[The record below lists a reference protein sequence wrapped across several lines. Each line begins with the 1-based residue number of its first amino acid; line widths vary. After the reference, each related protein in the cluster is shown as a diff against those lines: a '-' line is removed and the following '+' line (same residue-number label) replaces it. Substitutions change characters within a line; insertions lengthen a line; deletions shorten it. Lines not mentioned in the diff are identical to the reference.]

1 MKKIIKL
8 IYFILFKIS
17 IKINPLIIKDI
28 SFFNWRKIEQENSQN
43 LKKIFSAARMIFLD
57 HIFLST
63 LDKPRLI
70 RDQNS

>member
-28 SFFNWRKIEQENSQN
+28 SFFNSRKIEQEKSQN
-43 LKKIFSAARMIFLD
+43 LKKNIFGCKNDFFGS
-57 HIFLST
+57 HISVN
-63 LDKPRLI
+63 PR
-70 RDQNS
+70 

>member
-28 SFFNWRKIEQENSQN
+28 SFFNWRKIEQEKQK
-43 LKKIFSAARMIFLD
+43 LKKKIFGCKNDFFES
-57 HIFLST
+57 HISVN
-63 LDKPRLI
+63 PR
-70 RDQNS
+70 